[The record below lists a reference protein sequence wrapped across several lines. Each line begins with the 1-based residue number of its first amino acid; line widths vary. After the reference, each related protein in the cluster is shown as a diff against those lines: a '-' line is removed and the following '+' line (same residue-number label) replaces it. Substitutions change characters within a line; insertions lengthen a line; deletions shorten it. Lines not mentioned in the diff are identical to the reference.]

1 LKIACM
7 AALLLAVC
15 ATVSAQQNST
25 EHKPLS
31 VWNIHTRDVSTV
43 QPGQAPIAVMTPAE
57 PIMVRRVEAITMRG
71 PIDLTVR
78 TLEPKPC
85 PLTFNLEITNGLV
98 KQLIPISNQFIKKDS
113 QQTYTDSG
121 PMNLMFEAGNRVTV
135 TLIVPNAGFPPT
147 SCPINGMNISIQFEP
162 VDSAVG
168 KTE

>member
-1 LKIACM
+1 MKIACT

-15 ATVSAQQNST
+15 ATISAQQNSI

-57 PIMVRRVEAITMRG
+57 PIMVRRVEAISMRG

-98 KQLIPISNQFIKKDS
+98 KQLIPISNLFIKKDS

-135 TLIVPNAGFPPT
+135 TLIVPKAGFPPT

-162 VDSAVG
+162 VSSAAE